1 MTSAATST
9 TDRWDAVIIGAGMGG
24 MSAAARLTAAGRR
37 VLLLEKSGHLGGR
50 CSHRERDG
58 VRVTTGAIMIPMAA
72 HNATREPFDLLGV
85 PLEMIE
91 LTGRMRYRLQHGD
104 FDQAT
109 AGGGLRGLIAFAF
122 NGDEAG
128 AAKLFDAFIAAM
140 KTVPSDDHTFK
151 DWLDRET
158 PNAEVKNLFQG
169 FCAALMGTNLHEIP
183 AGEFFRFMRYSSRGS
198 RFGMAPAGNGANMEA
213 LAAAIEARGSKMLRH
228 AVCNRIVVEDGR
240 ATGVVVKVAGED
252 ERFIPAEV
260 VISNTGPVR
269 TIELAGGREHF
280 ADPAY
285 LARLDAS
292 PHEAPIFH
300 ISFITDKPLIEGFD
314 GCMVFGNTRNLIYL
328 EIPSLISPEV
338 SPPGQVLHTAF
349 GAPSDAATADL
360 KAELQNTLAELEANF
375 PGQLAGARFIVNA
388 RHSGQSPGMHRWAGH
403 MMPVTTPIPNLFNVG
418 DGCTPPGTIGTEG
431 AAGSAR
437 EVVRLLE
444 QGKTPC

>member
-1 MTSAATST
+1 MSMKISTAAMPG
-9 TDRWDAVIIGAGMGG
+9 RWDAVIIGAGMGG
-24 MSAAARLTAAGRR
+24 ICAAARLAAAGRR

-58 VRVTTGAIMIPMAA
+58 VRVTTGAIMIPMAS

-91 LTGRMRYRLQHGD
+91 LTGRMRYRLKHGD

-109 AGGGLRGLIAFAF
+109 AGGGLRGLIGFAF

-128 AAKLFDAFIAAM
+128 ATQLFDAFIAAM
-140 KTVPSDDHTFK
+140 KAIPPDDITFK
-151 DWLDRET
+151 DWIDRET
-158 PNAEVKNLFQG
+158 SNEEVKNLFQG

-198 RFGMAPAGNGANMEA
+198 RFGMALAGNGANMDA
-213 LAAAIEARGSKMLRH
+213 LAAAIESRGSKVLRH
-228 AVCNRIVVEDGR
+228 AACNRIVVEDGR
-240 ATGVVVKVAGED
+240 ATGVIVKEPGEA
-252 ERFIPAEV
+252 ERFIEADV
-260 VISNTGPVR
+260 VISNAGPVR
-269 TIELAGGREHF
+269 TIELAGGRERF

-300 ISFITDKPLIEGFD
+300 ISFVTDAPLIEGFD

-328 EIPSLISPEV
+328 EIPSLISPGV

-349 GAPSDAATADL
+349 GAPTDAATADL
-360 KAELQNTLAELEANF
+360 KAELQHTLAELEENF
-375 PGQLAGARFIVNA
+375 PGRLAGAKFLVNA

-437 EVVRLLE
+437 EVVKRLL
-444 QGKTPC
+444 G